1 MFRDLWVAVEDV
13 GGYVDGGDVG
23 VDGNARKVLVL
34 LKVDPGVADPET
46 GIAVGTVRRREVAL
60 PLRLSGLG
68 PLVLVVGNVHLSR
81 VREAQTKVWQV

>member
-46 GIAVGTVRRREVAL
+46 GIAVGTVRR
-60 PLRLSGLG
+60 
-68 PLVLVVGNVHLSR
+68 
-81 VREAQTKVWQV
+81 